1 MELNRPDSYH
11 GNPALEL
18 HADEI
23 ETVVDLICRGSH
35 EARRQ
40 LTRGMSEPN
49 ISRVVRKS
57 MIRAKRT
64 LGTPHVQIQ
73 GEHELDDMD
82 TSGPQILGR
91 VDITLRFR
99 HQFSDENAYVA
110 VECKRVGAGD
120 NRLNGLYV
128 TEGVS
133 RFTGGQ
139 YSKGHAWAFMLG
151 YVIALPAS
159 EIIEFI
165 NRKISKTYG
174 IGAELQPAG
183 HHPCSLAIRQSELL
197 QGGGH
202 GIRLMH
208 VFVDM
213 CTAAN

>member
-1 MELNRPDSYH
+1 MELNRPDSCH

-18 HADEI
+18 HADKI
-23 ETVVDLICRGSH
+23 ETVVNLICRGSH

-40 LTRGMSEPN
+40 LTHGMSEPN

-64 LGTPHVQIQ
+64 LGTPHVQIH
-73 GEHELDDMD
+73 GEHEVDDIN

-110 VECKRVGAGD
+110 VKCKRVAAGD
-120 NRLNGLYV
+120 NGLNGLYV

-133 RFTGGQ
+133 RFTGEQ
-139 YSKGHAWAFMLG
+139 HSKGHAWAFMLG

-202 GIRLMH
+202 VIGLMH